1 MQIRWKWLVGALILL
16 PVLAHLI
23 YAIVVSPLGNYYLT
37 VEQSLERAINTPIRV
52 GGTVVPGS
60 IRWDTATRTLHFQ
73 IVGERATLNVLYRA
87 VAPNALRDQV
97 VVIVEGART
106 SDSAFIATHI
116 QVRCPHQYLPAGW

>member
-60 IRWDTATRTLHFQ
+60 IRWDTATRMLHFQ

-97 VVIVEGART
+97 VVMVEGART
-106 SDSAFIATHI
+106 SDSTFIATHI